1 MSCSDIN
8 WGDLEFTSGWVYY
21 LVDTGLATP
30 AEKHRLTGQMVKST
44 LVHDFAVSKAVEYPD
59 HFTAFRTKRRI
70 LGEQYEPE

>member
-8 WGDLEFTSGWVYY
+8 WGDLAFVEGWLIYANDNDLLTKVEYARVAGQI
-21 LVDTGLATP
+21 LGH
-30 AEKHRLTGQMVKST
+30 KHIHNL
-44 LVHDFAVSKAVEYPD
+44 AVSKAVEYPD